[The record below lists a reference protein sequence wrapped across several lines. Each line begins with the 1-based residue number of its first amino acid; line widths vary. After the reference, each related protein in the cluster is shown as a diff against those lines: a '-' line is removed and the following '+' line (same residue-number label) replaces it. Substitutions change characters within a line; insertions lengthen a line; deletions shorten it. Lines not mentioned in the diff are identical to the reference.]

1 MAQADSNHSTP
12 PTNTSA
18 NNIVDPSR
26 RGFLAQAAAVAA
38 GGAAL
43 GVALPLPQSANASQ
57 GVPDPIFAAIEAHKA
72 ARAVVYSACDD
83 ISAAEQEIGRGK
95 VSEARKSGNA
105 VRLEQCEAAMSAA
118 HDAEDVAA
126 CVLVTIYPTTFAGV
140 LALLEY
146 ATAADTDGQGWPS
159 DLCVEDDDD
168 GTRTG
173 SWQFF
178 LIKRLAEVLPD
189 LVGGA

>member
-1 MAQADSNHSTP
+1 MTQADSVHSTP
-12 PTNTSA
+12 PINTSA
-18 NNIVDPSR
+18 INLIDPSR
-26 RGFLAQAAAVAA
+26 RGFLVRAAAVAA
-38 GGAAL
+38 GSAAV
-43 GVALPLPQSANASQ
+43 GMALPPPQSANASQ

-126 CVLVTIYPTTFAGV
+126 CAFWLRFTPRRSQAFSRCWNTPPLPIQTVKAGRLIFVSRTTT
-140 LALLEY
+140 
-146 ATAADTDGQGWPS
+146 TAPEPG
-159 DLCVEDDDD
+159 L
-168 GTRTG
+168 G
-173 SWQFF
+173 SSS
-178 LIKRLAEVLPD
+178 
-189 LVGGA
+189 